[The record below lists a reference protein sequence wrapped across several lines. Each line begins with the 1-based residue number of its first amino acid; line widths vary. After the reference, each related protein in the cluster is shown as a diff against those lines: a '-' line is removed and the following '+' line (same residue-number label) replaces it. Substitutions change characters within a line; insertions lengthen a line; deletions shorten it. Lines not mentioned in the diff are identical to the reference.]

1 MRADNLTIKI
11 KSDKPLIVLSVD
23 EYESMKETIEL
34 LTHYP
39 DLLKELKEERKQI
52 NKGKFITLNSYKAK
66 YKKR

>member
-52 NKGKFITLNSYKAK
+52 NKGKSITLNSYKAK